1 MVHFEDVTKITQLSN
16 FSRSG
21 DEESLLYK
29 IEQKSTAALPDGSVA
44 DLPADLFG
52 GVAGLTPPLTLS
64 HHARFIFDTQGKV
77 PYTLAPKRRVLITIF
92 FLIDV

>member
-52 GVAGLTPPLTLS
+52 GLDPSNDPFTSCPLYL
-64 HHARFIFDTQGKV
+64 
-77 PYTLAPKRRVLITIF
+77 
-92 FLIDV
+92 